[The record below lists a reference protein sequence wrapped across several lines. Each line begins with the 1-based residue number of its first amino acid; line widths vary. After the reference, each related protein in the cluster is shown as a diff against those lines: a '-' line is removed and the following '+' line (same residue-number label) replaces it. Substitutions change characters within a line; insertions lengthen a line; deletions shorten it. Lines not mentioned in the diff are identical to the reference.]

1 MNTFTS
7 PKNTRPRQ
15 TQSWQYYA
23 TATAC
28 CVVLVAGFF
37 FAARQH
43 FSSMEYGLQ
52 NSRLRRQLDEL
63 QSEKRKLLVIVV
75 YFVLDKRAH
84 LLACVLARG
93 DVRKMMDDGRYLLVK
108 TFLQEGNGFRSERV
122 SEGCSAAGQIVETAR
137 QELADLSL
145 KLFIADEVMKTL
157 LDETYNFD
165 ERLIVHRVVN
175 ATR

>member
-7 PKNTRPRQ
+7 PKNTRPRP

-23 TATAC
+23 TATVC

-63 QSEKRKLLVIVV
+63 QSEKRKLLLNREVSMSPIELRKAVRRIGFMDSPANRTDAVRSENISLQKAVV
-75 YFVLDKRAH
+75 GAVETKRSDMPSGK
-84 LLACVLARG
+84 V
-93 DVRKMMDDGRYLLVK
+93 VK
-108 TFLQEGNGFRSERV
+108 TV
-122 SEGCSAAGQIVETAR
+122 MSAPVNKPSMTDKQARRETSTTKKDR
-137 QELADLSL
+137 
-145 KLFIADEVMKTL
+145 T
-157 LDETYNFD
+157 
-165 ERLIVHRVVN
+165 
-175 ATR
+175 

>member
-15 TQSWQYYA
+15 IQSWQYYA
-23 TATAC
+23 TATVC

-63 QSEKRKLLVIVV
+63 QSEKRKLLVTREVSMSPIELRKAVRRIGFMDSPANHTDAIRTENISLQKSVV
-75 YFVLDKRAH
+75 GGVETK
-84 LLACVLARG
+84 
-93 DVRKMMDDGRYLLVK
+93 
-108 TFLQEGNGFRSERV
+108 RSEMP
-122 SEGCSAAGQIVETAR
+122 SAKIMKTVMSAPINKP
-137 QELADLSL
+137 S
-145 KLFIADEVMKTL
+145 IADKQARR
-157 LDETYNFD
+157 ETSTAKKD
-165 ERLIVHRVVN
+165 R
-175 ATR
+175 T